1 MEKLRK
7 IVTLFDDYHSM
18 LADSVRMER
27 YEKAIQEVVREG
39 DVVVDLGAG
48 LGILSFLAVR
58 AGARKVYA
66 IEKLDSIELARRVA
80 ALNGVEDKIVFLR
93 ENSTD
98 VTLPEKA
105 DVLISETLGSFALE
119 ENTLTFTIDARER
132 FLKPGGRMLPE
143 QIQLWLAPVEVPDTY
158 AKMEFWKDV
167 CGFDFS
173 PARDEMTRKLLVE
186 DVAPGDLLAEPAR
199 SAGVDLRTV
208 SDASLRHT
216 VGFVVQRAGT
226 LHGLAGWFEVQLS
239 PSVIFDTAP
248 GSPPTHWRQAF
259 LPLKEPL
266 EVRAGDSL
274 ASTLWIKPGGEESD
288 DLQLSYDVLLLPTS
302 G

>member
-1 MEKLRK
+1 MDTLRK
-7 IVTLFDDYHSM
+7 VVTLFDDYHSM
-18 LADSVRMER
+18 LSDPVRMDCYQR
-27 YEKAIQEVVREG
+27 AITEVVNEG

-58 AGARKVYA
+58 AGASKVYA

-80 ALNGVEDKIVFLR
+80 ALNGMEDKIVFLR
-93 ENSTD
+93 ENSRD
-98 VTLPEKA
+98 VELPEKA
-105 DVLISETLGSFALE
+105 DVLLSETLGSFALE
-119 ENTLTFTIDARER
+119 ENTLTFSIDARKR

-143 QIQLWLAPVEVPDTY
+143 ALQLWLAPVELPETY
-158 AKMEFWKDV
+158 KKMEFWKDV

-186 DVAPGDLLAEPAR
+186 DVLPEHLLGQPAP
-199 SAGVDLRTV
+199 SATLDLRTV
-208 SDASLRHT
+208 EEASLRHT
-216 VGFVVQRAGT
+216 VAFVVNRTGT
-226 LHGLAGWFEVQLS
+226 LHGLGGWFEARLS
-239 PSVIFDTAP
+239 PSVTFDTAP

-266 EVRAGDSL
+266 QVKAGDSL
-274 ASTLWIKPGGEESD
+274 ASTLWISPGGEESD
-288 DLQLSYDVLLLPTS
+288 DLRLSYDVLLIPTA